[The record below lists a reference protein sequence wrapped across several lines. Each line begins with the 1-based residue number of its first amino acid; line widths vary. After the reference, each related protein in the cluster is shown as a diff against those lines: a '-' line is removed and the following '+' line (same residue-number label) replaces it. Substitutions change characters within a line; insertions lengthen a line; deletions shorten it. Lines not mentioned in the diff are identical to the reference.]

1 MVRDPKLVVKCCEIP
16 VLAAADMEETL
27 DAAWPSGDSTAV
39 IRRSVRIRGW
49 PALEID
55 PYSSAPATWTSSQGH
70 DEVASPFRDDG

>member
-16 VLAAADMEETL
+16 VLAAVDMEETL

-49 PALEID
+49 PALETRSLLIGAGD
-55 PYSSAPATWTSSQGH
+55 L
-70 DEVASPFRDDG
+70 DEQPGSR